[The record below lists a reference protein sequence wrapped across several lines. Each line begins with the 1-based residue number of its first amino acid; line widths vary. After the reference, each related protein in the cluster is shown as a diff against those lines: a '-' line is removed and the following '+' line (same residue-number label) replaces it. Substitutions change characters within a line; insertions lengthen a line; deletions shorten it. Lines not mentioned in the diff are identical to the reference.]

1 VRIRPGEEKDTT
13 TVIIRYRIPM
23 PPREWKESAD
33 VEELLLRKHQRS
45 LEYPV
50 QAGSIQGGAGIA
62 VVNVLVGYRV
72 AMFLGIGS
80 ECFQLAKNG
89 MFLLL

>member
-1 VRIRPGEEKDTT
+1 MLREENVDLTKEILNEVIVQVRIRPGEEKDTT

-33 VEELLLRKHQRS
+33 VEELLLRKNQRS

-50 QAGSIQGGAGIA
+50 QAGTGGTPAG
-62 VVNVLVGYRV
+62 
-72 AMFLGIGS
+72 S
-80 ECFQLAKNG
+80 KT
-89 MFLLL
+89 